1 MHDFVSQDEVMVPL
15 LFANPSDAEVIKYVS
30 GNDRLI
36 YEMFTWLDELTPFRL
51 SELTSQHSRLSSNG
65 RKSDAS
71 RLSTKPRGKL
81 IESLAKDLNL
91 VNF

>member
-1 MHDFVSQDEVMVPL
+1 MVPL
-15 LFANPSDAEVIKYVS
+15 LFANPSDADVIKYVS
-30 GNDRLI
+30 GNDWLI
-36 YEMFTWLDELTPFRL
+36 YEMFTWLDELTPYLL
-51 SELTSQHSRLSSNG
+51 SELTSQHSHLHSNK